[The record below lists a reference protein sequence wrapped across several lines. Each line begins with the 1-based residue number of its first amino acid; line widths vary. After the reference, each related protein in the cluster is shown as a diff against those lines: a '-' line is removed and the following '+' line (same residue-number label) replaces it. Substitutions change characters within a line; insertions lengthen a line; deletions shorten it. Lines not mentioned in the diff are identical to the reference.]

1 MSPRRSRIAANHLVG
16 AADAAFSRVLAEHT
30 VMVAEV
36 AAYRPGEFYRR
47 ELPPL
52 RAVPAAIDGLGLLVI
67 DGYADL
73 DPAGQPGLGVS
84 AHRVFAVPVTG
95 VATSAFCTATPAVP
109 VLRGTSA
116 RPLYVTAAGMPR
128 ADAAQL
134 VRRMTGRFRLPDA
147 LRRAGRR
154 ASGRTKQAQGGC
166 VGRPGGS
173 SPRVADC
180 RAAAGAV
187 TTGTPAR
194 DAGHHAG
201 WRGPRSRC
209 GGHRPCG

>member
-116 RPLYVTAAGMPR
+116 RPLHVTAAGMPR

-134 VRRMTGRFRLPDA
+134 VRRMT
-147 LRRAGRR
+147 AG
-154 ASGRTKQAQGGC
+154 SG
-166 VGRPGGS
+166 
-173 SPRVADC
+173 SPTRCAAPAAAPAGEPNKR
-180 RAAAGAV
+180 RAAALAGRAGARRAW
-187 TTGTPAR
+187 PIA
-194 DAGHHAG
+194 A
-201 WRGPRSRC
+201 PRPGR
-209 GGHRPCG
+209 